1 MKRRILTFFS
11 VRWGTALLILVVF
24 ALWLNPPSRFAKVS
38 RADEREELDWRH
50 YGKDLANTRF
60 QDVDQINGSN
70 VKDLQVAWVFHTG
83 VLDPAGAL
91 SGSPIVVDGRMYVT
105 DGHDDVFALNAE
117 TGKQLWAYKPL
128 SIPGEMPP
136 LDQVSPCCGR
146 NNFGVAFGDERVYY
160 GRLDDVV
167 VALDAETGAVRW
179 KTKLAKIED
188 HFVINMAPQFVDDKL
203 IVSLSGGEFEVRGQ
217 VFALNAENGHIIWSF
232 STTKPDSFG
241 GPNNTSFLRGGAGV
255 WNTPAVDRELG
266 LVYINT
272 GNAAPDIQGENRPG
286 DNLYSASIVA
296 LDLRTGLPV
305 WSFQEVHHDIWDY
318 DSAQTVVLFP
328 LKKDGKHFKALGHCS
343 KNGQYYILDRR
354 NGQPIFPVTEVA
366 APFGVPSPPS
376 NAAFQNAAAKQ
387 PVSAVE
393 PLTPLRFDQLTPAD
407 KPDTAFITQT
417 FQGLLAPGQTQVSL
431 SPQYTPPDETLRLIM
446 PGDDGGCEW
455 NPPAFSPRTK
465 FVYYGARHEPHL
477 FQTRKGNN
485 SVLPNGL
492 HLGSN
497 FINRVPGSKPF
508 GLFGATDTRTGKVMW
523 KIRVPQPAKS
533 GLLVAG
539 DLVFFGEGNGRLHA
553 VNAKT
558 GQILF
563 TFDAPAR
570 VTNAG
575 GASASPIAYVAEG
588 REFIVNAFGGN
599 VPDRNNFT
607 GNCSGVGR
615 ECDNPVGDAI
625 IAFALPHR
633 PEEDEDKDRDKE

>member
-24 ALWLNPPSRFAKVS
+24 ALWLSPPTRFAKVS

-146 NNFGVAFGDERVYY
+146 
-160 GRLDDVV
+160 
-167 VALDAETGAVRW
+167 
-179 KTKLAKIED
+179 
-188 HFVINMAPQFVDDKL
+188 
-203 IVSLSGGEFEVRGQ
+203 
-217 VFALNAENGHIIWSF
+217 
-232 STTKPDSFG
+232 
-241 GPNNTSFLRGGAGV
+241 NNTSFLRGGAGV

-366 APFGVPSPPS
+366 VPFKNIPVPPGVDTSFQHAAPT
-376 NAAFQNAAAKQ
+376 Q

-393 PLTPLRFDQLTPAD
+393 PLTPLTFVRPTPTTFTN
-407 KPDTAFITQT
+407 PDGTVEKIT
-417 FQGLLAPGQTQVSL
+417 LA
-431 SPQYTPPDETLRLIM
+431 PQYTPPGDKLILIV
-446 PGDDGGCEW
+446 PGDDGGCEMA
-455 NPPAFSPRTK
+455 PAGFSPRTK
-465 FVYYGARHEPHL
+465 R
-477 FQTRKGNN
+477 
-485 SVLPNGL
+485 S
-492 HLGSN
+492 
-497 FINRVPGSKPF
+497 
-508 GLFGATDTRTGKVMW
+508 
-523 KIRVPQPAKS
+523 
-533 GLLVAG
+533 
-539 DLVFFGEGNGRLHA
+539 
-553 VNAKT
+553 
-558 GQILF
+558 
-563 TFDAPAR
+563 
-570 VTNAG
+570 
-575 GASASPIAYVAEG
+575 
-588 REFIVNAFGGN
+588 
-599 VPDRNNFT
+599 
-607 GNCSGVGR
+607 
-615 ECDNPVGDAI
+615 
-625 IAFALPHR
+625 
-633 PEEDEDKDRDKE
+633 